1 MKVNIVAPQQHRC
14 GQRAILR
21 GRKGDVAL
29 LIIGDFAGPVGMFDA
44 PVIVHFDAARFEFCR
59 LVLQQRREAILRKR
73 QPKSALQPP
82 IADKPPRRR
91 IGRSGEN

>member
-1 MKVNIVAPQQHRC
+1 MKVNIVAPQKHRC

-29 LIIGDFAGPVGMFDA
+29 LIIGDFAGPVGMFDT

-59 LVLQQRREAILRKR
+59 LVLQQRREAVLRER
-73 QPKSALQPP
+73 
-82 IADKPPRRR
+82 
-91 IGRSGEN
+91 